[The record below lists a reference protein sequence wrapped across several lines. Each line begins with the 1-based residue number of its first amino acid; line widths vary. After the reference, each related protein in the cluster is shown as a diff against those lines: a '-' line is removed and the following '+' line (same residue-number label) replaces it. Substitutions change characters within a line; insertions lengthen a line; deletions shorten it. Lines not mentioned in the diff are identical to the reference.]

1 MSKTRLHSATP
12 VWFFNRAALSLVV
25 ALVATVFVQAPSAQ
39 ATTPLPVAPVTQF
52 LCPGGGFYYVDAN
65 GVASRGGQ
73 GMYLDESGAVVPPGN
88 CAGDLVLD
96 SSVKR
101 IEAFAFESAPLTS
114 VTLPPSVTS
123 IGGGAFS
130 YTGITALVIPDS
142 VTAIGAAAFQGAVIT
157 SLHLGAAVATIG
169 GNSFSD
175 ATLTSLEIPAS
186 VTSIGASAFR
196 NSRLTALTIKS
207 TALSVGTSAFNS
219 TSSSSLGCFY
229 NLGGATISG
238 SALAALPVCVI
249 HRITTLVGP
258 NGSIIAAPSYIDD
271 GARPVYVLAP
281 AAGYL
286 VDSVV
291 VDSVDMTGAL
301 VAGSDT
307 TMSYTFDQVTA
318 DHSLAVT
325 FKAASQQPSGPAPA
339 GPAPAP
345 APSTSPT
352 SAAQPTPT
360 TSPTSTAQPTPTT
373 TTPSP
378 SKQVS
383 TFWVLG
389 FAPGSPALTA
399 ETKKVLAKLTP
410 RFSKASQLVV
420 TGLTEG
426 PKVSPADSALA
437 KNRAR
442 AVRTYLLRLLK
453 KNLQISVDNKQL
465 AFVGS
470 THRGVRITM
479 HH

>member
-1 MSKTRLHSATP
+1 MSKTRLHYSASRS
-12 VWFFNRAALSLVV
+12 FFNRAALSLVA

-39 ATTPLPVAPVTQF
+39 ATTPLPVAPLTQF

-114 VTLPPSVTS
+114 VTLPPFVTS

-130 YTGITALVIPDS
+130 YTGITALIIPDS

-157 SLHLGAAVATIG
+157 SLHLGAAVATIS
-169 GNSFSD
+169 GNAFSD

-271 GARPVYVLAP
+271 GARPAYVLAP

-286 VDSVV
+286 LDSVV
-291 VDSVDMTGAL
+291 VDSVDVTGAL
-301 VAGSDT
+301 VTASGT
-307 TMSYTFDQVTA
+307 TMSYTFGPVTS
-318 DHSLAVT
+318 DHTLAVT
-325 FKAASQQPSGPAPA
+325 FKPASQQPSAPAPA
-339 GPAPAP
+339 EPAPAP
-345 APSTSPT
+345 VST
-352 SAAQPTPT
+352 PTPT
-360 TSPTSTAQPTPTT
+360 PTPTADV
-373 TTPSP
+373 TPSP
-378 SKQVS
+378 EPSQSPPPTTSSSKPTNMRVA
-383 TFWVLG
+383 G
-389 FAPGSPALTA
+389 FAPGSADLSNV
-399 ETKKVLAKLTP
+399 TKMSLNKILPSLA
-410 RFSKASQLVV
+410 RASTVV
-420 TGLTEG
+420 IAGQTSG
-426 PKVSPADSALA
+426 PKVQAGDHLLA
-437 KNRAR
+437 NKRAKAVCSYLRKRLKPSVRILISGKELGMAGSEHR
-442 AVRTYLLRLLK
+442 AV
-453 KNLQISVDNKQL
+453 QITV
-465 AFVGS
+465 
-470 THRGVRITM
+470 HY
-479 HH
+479 